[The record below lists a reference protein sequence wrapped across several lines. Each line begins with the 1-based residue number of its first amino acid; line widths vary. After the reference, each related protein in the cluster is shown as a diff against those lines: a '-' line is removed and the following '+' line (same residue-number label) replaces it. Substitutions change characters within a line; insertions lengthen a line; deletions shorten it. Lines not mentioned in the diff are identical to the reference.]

1 MAYMSA
7 WIAALVI
14 LLQVSSAPSTFPSLS
29 RQAEEAR
36 DSHRADEAIS
46 LYRKALKLDPS
57 WLDGWWNLGSLT
69 YDKDDY
75 RECAAAFLKLTS
87 LKPDS
92 APAWTM
98 SGLCEY
104 KLRDFP
110 AALESLS
117 NAERLGFDEPH
128 ELSRAARLHLA
139 LVLIKTGYFEKAI
152 VTLTNLTR
160 FDHKAP
166 EISVAAGIAGLR
178 ETWLPSEV
186 PESRRALV
194 FALGD
199 AMSAAMEQDVKEAL
213 EKFEALVK
221 EYPNEPNVR
230 FRFGGFLTMQYTDR
244 GLEEIQTALQLDP
257 NHVPA
262 LVGLTILYLKR
273 DELPVA
279 REYAQRAVQAGPLD
293 FSTHLAYGKVLLAM
307 DDPAKARAELEQA
320 TKLSPETPEAHFNL
334 ASAYTRLGRKPDA
347 QREQEEFKRLTKL
360 ISSNHP

>member
-1 MAYMSA
+1 M
-7 WIAALVI
+7 I
-14 LLQVSSAPSTFPSLS
+14 LLQVSSAPSTFQSLA

-46 LYRKALKLDPS
+46 LYQRALKLDPS
-57 WLDGWWNLGSLT
+57 WLDGWWSLGSLA
-69 YDKDDY
+69 YDKDDFA
-75 RECAAAFLKLTS
+75 ECAPSFLNLAS

-92 APAWTM
+92 VPAWTM

-104 KLRDFP
+104 KLRNFP
-110 AALESLS
+110 AALESLTH
-117 NAERLGFDEPH
+117 AERLAFDEPH

-139 LVLIKTGYFEKAI
+139 LVLTKMGYFEKAI

-160 FDHKAP
+160 FDRKATD
-166 EISVAAGIAGLR
+166 ISVAAGIAGLR

-194 FALGD
+194 FKLGD
-199 AMSAAMEQDVKEAL
+199 AMSAAMEQDVKAAL
-213 EKFEALVK
+213 EKFETLVK
-221 EYPNEPNVR
+221 EYPAEPNVH
-230 FRFGGFLTMQYTDR
+230 FRFGGFLTMQYPDR
-244 GLEEIQTALQLDP
+244 GVEEIQTALRLDP
-257 NHVPA
+257 SHVPA
-262 LVGLTILYLKR
+262 LVGLTIVYLKR
-273 DELPVA
+273 DELKLA

-360 ISSNHP
+360 ISSNRP

>member
-1 MAYMSA
+1 MPA

-14 LLQVSSAPSTFPSLS
+14 LLQAPPAPTTFQSLV

-36 DSHRADEAIS
+36 DSHRAEEAVS
-46 LYRKALKLDPS
+46 LYQRALKLDPS
-57 WLDGWWNLGSLT
+57 WLDGWWNLGSIT

-75 RECAAAFLKLTS
+75 PECAASFLKLAA

-104 KLRDFP
+104 KRRNFP
-110 AALESLS
+110 AALESLTHV
-117 NAERLGFDEPH
+117 ERLGFDEPG

-139 LVLIKTGYFEKAI
+139 LVLIKAGYFEKAI

-160 FDHKAP
+160 FDRKAP
-166 EISVAAGIAGLR
+166 DISVAAGIAGLR

-194 FALGD
+194 FKLGD
-199 AMSAAMEQDVKEAL
+199 AMGAAMEQDVKEAL

-221 EYPNEPNVR
+221 EYPGEPNVR
-230 FRFGGFLTMQYTDR
+230 FRFGGFLTMQYPDR
-244 GLEEIQTALQLDP
+244 GLEEIQAALRLDP
-257 NHVPA
+257 KHLPA
-262 LVGLTILYLKR
+262 LVGLTVIYLKR
-273 DELPVA
+273 DELPLA
-279 REYAQRAVQAGPLD
+279 SEYGKRAIEAGPLD

-307 DDPAKARAELEQA
+307 DDAAKAREELELA